1 MGVDNALSR
10 RTTERQGLGWAPG
23 RANTGDKMMTLAASA
38 LASGD
43 CIDDA
48 DALRTGGTARTLGG
62 TVKAPSTPPLSRGQ
76 ALGTFL
82 RSFRWGHVRQLDR
95 VSRELLARAWKAGAG
110 PGDGPLTID
119 LDSTICE
126 TSYVGVGSPHRDGRP
141 PTAGRGV
148 QLLQPLAVQH
158 VGLAT
163 RHVLDA
169 FGVHQHHLEVPLFQH
184 PEQGYPVHAG
194 GLHDHGLHTALGQP
208 VRQTVQVRREGL
220 ELSNRLCGTVGEYRH
235 EMAVGP
241 HVDARRVQICLGKLR
256 GQTLPP
262 PSREKGLLKHL
273 LMPFVPTLQSS

>member
-1 MGVDNALSR
+1 M
-10 RTTERQGLGWAPG
+10 
-23 RANTGDKMMTLAASA
+23 
-38 LASGD
+38 
-43 CIDDA
+43 
-48 DALRTGGTARTLGG
+48 
-62 TVKAPSTPPLSRGQ
+62 
-76 ALGTFL
+76 
-82 RSFRWGHVRQLDR
+82 
-95 VSRELLARAWKAGAG
+95 SRELLARAWKAGAG

-126 TSYVGVGSPHRDGRP
+126 TSYVGVGSPHRDGRA

-169 FGVHQHHLEVPLFQH
+169 SGVHQHHLEVPLFQH

-208 VRQTVQVRREGL
+208 VRQTVQVSREGL
-220 ELSNRLCGTVGEYRH
+220 ELSNRLCGTVGGYRH

-262 PSREKGLLKHL
+262 PCSLARRFCAPPACSHHL
-273 LMPFVPTLQSS
+273 TPAMAVSARRRRKSLTVATLPNGIALAGASPMIQP